1 MQRHKEWLN
10 EFKEKVKQ
18 RRQEESLVDQKSQE
32 KFLKVFL
39 FEIFICFL
47 YIINLKQIREMAAN
61 DRIKTKELKKEFQ
74 EMKGKI
80 LEDLG
85 ESMKPPKQF

>member
-32 KFLKVFL
+32 KFLKVFFL
-39 FEIFICFL
+39 DICYWFFI
-47 YIINLKQIREMAAN
+47 Y
-61 DRIKTKELKKEFQ
+61 T
-74 EMKGKI
+74 
-80 LEDLG
+80 
-85 ESMKPPKQF
+85 

>member
-47 YIINLKQIREMAAN
+47 YIINLK
-61 DRIKTKELKKEFQ
+61 
-74 EMKGKI
+74 
-80 LEDLG
+80 
-85 ESMKPPKQF
+85 